1 MLWFRKPVN
10 TSSIRNWLDNFYF
23 GPVDLP
29 DWDTSHRVLS
39 ELYEAMTLADDE
51 PKSKSYEKIFLDLIE
66 SLGSCSMGTKDYF
79 RKTAHRGR
87 QKAILC
93 SIFVRDFRIL
103 CLQINTSLF
112 LRVQDFSLSG
122 PWGEKEQEQRQKGIL
137 VNWPN
142 LLFKVQGHCCQAK
155 LK

>member
-10 TSSIRNWLDNFYF
+10 TSSIRNWLDKFYF

-29 DWDTSHRVLS
+29 DWDTSHRVLL

-51 PKSKSYEKIFLDLIE
+51 SKSKSYEKIFLDLIE
-66 SLGSCSMGTKDYF
+66 SVGSCSMGTKDYF

-93 SIFVRDFRIL
+93 IIFVRDFRIL

-112 LRVQDFSLSG
+112 LRVQNFSLSG
-122 PWGEKEQEQRQKGIL
+122 PWEEKEQEQRQEGIL
-137 VNWPN
+137 ANWPN
-142 LLFKVQGHCCQAK
+142 LLFKVQGHCCQAQ

>member
-10 TSSIRNWLDNFYF
+10 TSSIRNWLDKFCF

-39 ELYEAMTLADDE
+39 ELYEAMTLANDE
-51 PKSKSYEKIFLDLIE
+51 PQSKSYKRIFLDLIE

-79 RKTAHRGR
+79 RKIACRRR
-87 QKAILC
+87 QKATLC
-93 SIFVRDFRIL
+93 IIFVRDFRIL
-103 CLQINTSLF
+103 CLQMNTSLF
-112 LRVQDFSLSG
+112 LRVQNFSLSG
-122 PWGEKEQEQRQKGIL
+122 PWGEEEQEQRWEGIL
-137 VNWPN
+137 VIWPN
-142 LLFKVQGHCCQAK
+142 LLFKVQGHCCQAQ

>member
-1 MLWFRKPVN
+1 M
-10 TSSIRNWLDNFYF
+10 DNFYF

-87 QKAILC
+87 
-93 SIFVRDFRIL
+93 
-103 CLQINTSLF
+103 
-112 LRVQDFSLSG
+112 
-122 PWGEKEQEQRQKGIL
+122 
-137 VNWPN
+137 
-142 LLFKVQGHCCQAK
+142 
-155 LK
+155 